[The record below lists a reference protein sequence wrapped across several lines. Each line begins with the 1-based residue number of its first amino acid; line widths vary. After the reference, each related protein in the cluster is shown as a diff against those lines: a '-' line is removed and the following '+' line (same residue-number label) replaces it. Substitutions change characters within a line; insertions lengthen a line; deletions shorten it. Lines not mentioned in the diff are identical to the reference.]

1 MVAKFKRPVF
11 RLGGVQAELLARFD
25 SEGVRAAVQRKFLTE
40 AQPAGMRAGAFVLQ
54 KYQLFKRLNPAED
67 GKGALPNIID
77 LLHDKIRPLVKVA
90 QPSTFEELREIVR
103 QLEEEHKSKTEVFQ
117 VGHRKPIT
125 QDDVYIRRC
134 FQCGKTGHVKS
145 KCPMSEN

>member
-1 MVAKFKRPVF
+1 M
-11 RLGGVQAELLARFD
+11 
-25 SEGVRAAVQRKFLTE
+25 QRKFLTE

-54 KYQLFKRLNPAED
+54 KYQLFKRLRPAED

-90 QPSTFEELREIVR
+90 QPSTFKELREIVR
-103 QLEEEHKSKTEVFQ
+103 QLKEEHKTKSEVFQ
-117 VGHRKPIT
+117 VVQRKTVTKEDIP
-125 QDDVYIRRC
+125 VRRC
-134 FQCGKTGHVKS
+134 FQCGEKGHLRN